1 MGAIIIVRNK
11 LTLNLKKSC
20 SYSPHI
26 CHVGKMIYFSN
37 ADVNL
42 MLNGMHA
49 GCIFLS
55 ILNCLWYDTTREPF
69 HK

>member
-1 MGAIIIVRNK
+1 
-11 LTLNLKKSC
+11 
-20 SYSPHI
+20 
-26 CHVGKMIYFSN
+26 MIYFSN

-55 ILNCLWYDTTREPF
+55 ILNCLWYDTTRVPF